1 MSSLRMGLLTQFS
14 KTCFNVSDFG
24 MQIGPN
30 GKGLIPASNDWLE
43 RKLGHIDAQR
53 GGGGVRF
60 EQIGYKYAIKHK
72 NRGLPLDFLP
82 TPSTPW

>member
-1 MSSLRMGLLTQFS
+1 
-14 KTCFNVSDFG
+14 

-53 GGGGVRF
+53 GGGGGRF
-60 EQIGYKYAIKHK
+60 EKLSVKNATKHK
-72 NRGLPLDFLP
+72 K
-82 TPSTPW
+82 